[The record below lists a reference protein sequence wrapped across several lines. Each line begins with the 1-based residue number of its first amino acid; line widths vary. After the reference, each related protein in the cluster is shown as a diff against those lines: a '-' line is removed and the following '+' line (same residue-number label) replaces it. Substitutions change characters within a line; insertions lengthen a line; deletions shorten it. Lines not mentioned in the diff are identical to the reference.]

1 MKDNSFEQLKQE
13 FSESLRIKNYADGS
27 VQRYSY
33 SIEDFCE
40 FLRFNTEISHISQVD
55 KQTILDY
62 QKHLYQRP
70 KKRQPDKKI
79 HPATQAKNIS
89 CLNMFFKFLVKQNII
104 LINPCQDIELPR
116 QEKSLPKSILSKRE
130 INKLLSAPDTSTIL
144 GYRDR
149 ALLELLYSTGLR
161 LNEARNL
168 TIYDINFNA
177 GLVRVNQGKGRQDR
191 VVPLGRIAAEYIR
204 GYIQNIRLNL
214 AAGNSG
220 SLLFLNRR
228 GARISKSGINNIVKY
243 YAQKAEL
250 KKHTTTHTLRH
261 TCATLML
268 KGSADI
274 RHIQEMLG
282 HKSIESTQIYTKVL
296 PLDLKR
302 VHQRT
307 HPREKEAKLK
317 LYSYKKNL
325 VKEAQNVV

>member
-1 MKDNSFEQLKQE
+1 MKQPSFEELKQR
-13 FSESLRIKNYADGS
+13 FAESLRVKNYAEGS
-27 VQRYSY
+27 IKRYSY
-33 SIEDFCE
+33 SIEDFYE
-40 FLRFNTEISHISQVD
+40 FLSFNTEISHISQID

-79 HPATQAKNIS
+79 HPTTQAKNIS
-89 CLNMFFKFLVKQNII
+89 CLNVFFKFLLRQNII
-104 LINPCQDIELPR
+104 ITNPCDDIELPR
-116 QEKSLPKSILSKRE
+116 QQKSLPKSILSKRE
-130 INKLLSAPDTSTIL
+130 INKLLSQPNTSTIL

-168 TIYDINFNA
+168 SIYDINFNA
-177 GLVRVNQGKGRQDR
+177 GLVKVNQGKGRQDR
-191 VVPLGRIAAEYIR
+191 IVPLGAIAAEYIR
-204 GYIQNIRLNL
+204 DYIQNIRPSL
-214 AAGNSG
+214 ATAVSG

-228 GARISKSGINNIVKY
+228 GQKISKTGINNIVKY
-243 YAQKAEL
+243 YARKAGL

-268 KGSADI
+268 KGNADI

-302 VHQRT
+302 VHQKT
-307 HPREKEAKLK
+307 HPREKEAKLR
-317 LYSYKKNL
+317 LYSYKKRNI
-325 VKEAQNVV
+325 EVV